1 MITKDFLFEIGTE
14 EIPARFVSWAV
25 KEIEEIAKT
34 EFSAARLSF
43 GCIQSFAT
51 PRRLT
56 IYVRDLSERQED
68 FVEAF
73 KGPAWEQAFDAYGNP
88 TKAAKGFA
96 KSKGVDV
103 EELEKRE
110 VGGSYFAFAV
120 RRTEGKDVREI
131 LPEILEKI
139 IKRLVFPKNMY
150 WDSSMIRFARPIRW
164 ILSLYGEEVVS
175 FKYGNITSDR
185 KTSGHRFMGAKTFDL
200 EKVDDYFSKL
210 YENYVIVDPEKRKE
224 KMMMGIAVLEKEIN
238 GKAQLDKEL
247 VEENLYLVEY
257 PVPFVGTFDE
267 SFLEMP
273 EEVLVTT
280 MKHHQR
286 YFPVRD
292 SSGKLKPYFIG
303 VSNNRATNMANVRE
317 GNERVL
323 RARLSDAA
331 FFWKEDLKVPLKNR
345 VEGLKN
351 IVYQEKLGS
360 MYDKTTK
367 VKELA
372 SHVCTLLGL
381 EEEKPLVERAAY
393 LSKADLLTNMV
404 YEFPE
409 LRGIMGREYAKKSG
423 EHERVA
429 LALYEQYLP
438 GYVGDSLPTDVVG
451 AVVGLA
457 ERADTILGGFKV
469 GLQPT
474 GSQDPYGLRRAAR
487 GINEIIW
494 GLGLD
499 LDLIQVFSVG
509 ASLHEMSDEQIAE
522 VLDFIRQRLLFQLKE
537 KGFGHELVELALDVT
552 WANPLQAYRF
562 TETFSKV
569 LKKDW
574 FEGLV
579 TSAVRVNNILDKA
592 DEVPEF
598 PNEALFVEAQERE
611 LYEGVNGIKD
621 EVARAVEHNDWEEL
635 TKILSRLEPFVSAF
649 FDSVL
654 VMAQD
659 EAIRKNRLALL
670 KQTKSLF
677 STVGDLSRLK
687 G

>member
-1 MITKDFLFEIGTE
+1 MDKKDFLFEIGTE

-25 KEIEEIAKT
+25 KEIEEIAKS
-34 EFSAARLSF
+34 EFDAARLSYE
-43 GCIQSFAT
+43 CIQGFAT

-56 IYVRDLSERQED
+56 IFVRDLKERQED

-103 EELEKRE
+103 ESLEKRE
-110 VGGSYFAFAV
+110 VGGGYFAFAV
-120 RRTEGKDVREI
+120 KKIEGKNVRDI
-131 LPEILEKI
+131 LPEVLEKI

-164 ILSLYGEEVVS
+164 IVSLYGEEVVPFS
-175 FKYGNITSDR
+175 YGNVQAGR
-185 KTSGHRFMGAKTFDL
+185 KTAGHRFMGAKSFELD
-200 EKVDDYFSKL
+200 KVEDYFPKL
-210 YENYVIVDPEKRKE
+210 YENYVIVDPQKRRE
-224 KMMMGIAVLEKEIN
+224 KMLMGLAVLEKEIN
-238 GKAQLDKEL
+238 GKAQLDEEL

-267 SFLEMP
+267 NFLEMP

-360 MYDKTTK
+360 VYDKTMK

-372 SHVCTLLGL
+372 AHICDLLDLGD
-381 EEEKPLVERAAY
+381 EKPLVERAAY

-409 LRGIMGREYAKKSG
+409 LRGVMGREYAKKSG

-438 GYVGDSLPTDVVG
+438 AYVGDSLPTDIVG

-457 ERADTILGGFKV
+457 ERLDTIVGGFKV

-487 GINEIIW
+487 GINELIW
-494 GLGLD
+494 GLNLD
-499 LDLIQVFSVG
+499 LDIAQVVR
-509 ASLHEMSDEQIAE
+509 ASGCLHEMGEEKIDE
-522 VLDFIRQRLLFQLKE
+522 VLDFLRQRLLFQLKE
-537 KGFGHELVELALDVT
+537 KGFAHELVELALDVT

-562 TETFSKV
+562 AEAFSRV
-569 LKKDW
+569 TGEEW
-574 FEGLV
+574 FKGLV
-579 TSAVRVNNILDKA
+579 TSAVRVNNILEKA
-592 DEVPEF
+592 HTVPEA
-598 PNEALFVEAQERE
+598 PNESLFVDVQEKE
-611 LYEGVNGIKD
+611 LYEGVKSIKGK
-621 EVARAVEHNDWEEL
+621 VAKAVEQKEWEEL
-635 TKILSRLEPFVSAF
+635 TKILSQLEPYVSAF
-649 FDSVL
+649 FDNVL
-654 VMAQD
+654 VMSED
-659 EAIRKNRLALL
+659 EKVRANRLALL
-670 KQTKSLF
+670 KETKGLF

>member
-224 KMMMGIAVLEKEIN
+224 K
-238 GKAQLDKEL
+238 
-247 VEENLYLVEY
+247 
-257 PVPFVGTFDE
+257 
-267 SFLEMP
+267 
-273 EEVLVTT
+273 
-280 MKHHQR
+280 
-286 YFPVRD
+286 
-292 SSGKLKPYFIG
+292 
-303 VSNNRATNMANVRE
+303 
-317 GNERVL
+317 
-323 RARLSDAA
+323 
-331 FFWKEDLKVPLKNR
+331 
-345 VEGLKN
+345 
-351 IVYQEKLGS
+351 
-360 MYDKTTK
+360 
-367 VKELA
+367 
-372 SHVCTLLGL
+372 
-381 EEEKPLVERAAY
+381 
-393 LSKADLLTNMV
+393 
-404 YEFPE
+404 
-409 LRGIMGREYAKKSG
+409 
-423 EHERVA
+423 
-429 LALYEQYLP
+429 
-438 GYVGDSLPTDVVG
+438 
-451 AVVGLA
+451 
-457 ERADTILGGFKV
+457 
-469 GLQPT
+469 
-474 GSQDPYGLRRAAR
+474 
-487 GINEIIW
+487 
-494 GLGLD
+494 
-499 LDLIQVFSVG
+499 
-509 ASLHEMSDEQIAE
+509 
-522 VLDFIRQRLLFQLKE
+522 
-537 KGFGHELVELALDVT
+537 
-552 WANPLQAYRF
+552 
-562 TETFSKV
+562 
-569 LKKDW
+569 
-574 FEGLV
+574 
-579 TSAVRVNNILDKA
+579 
-592 DEVPEF
+592 
-598 PNEALFVEAQERE
+598 
-611 LYEGVNGIKD
+611 
-621 EVARAVEHNDWEEL
+621 
-635 TKILSRLEPFVSAF
+635 
-649 FDSVL
+649 
-654 VMAQD
+654 
-659 EAIRKNRLALL
+659 
-670 KQTKSLF
+670 
-677 STVGDLSRLK
+677 
-687 G
+687 